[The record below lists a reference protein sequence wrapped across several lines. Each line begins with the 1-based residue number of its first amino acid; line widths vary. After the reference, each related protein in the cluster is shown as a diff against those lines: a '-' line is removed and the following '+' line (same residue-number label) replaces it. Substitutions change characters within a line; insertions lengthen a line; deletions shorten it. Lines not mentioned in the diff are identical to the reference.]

1 MTDITTVASPATAQ
15 PAVPPILFTKDL
27 PGPLSLNRLAAFGT
41 LRKLDDSAGYWIE
54 HSGTLYGRAKIVAEV
69 APFGTVV
76 CSMTAAWVW
85 LGGPDFPSTIDVIS
99 TSHFRSASVS
109 RRIRVFKRLTLPEQI
124 IKLGGLPVTTPART
138 ACDLVMSP
146 EDIPDP
152 STVNALVCQLMSTY
166 QFRPNDCLQIV
177 KEHRHHKYA
186 GRARMF
192 FNRCSRRWTNRLWSN
207 AHDEGVHCQ
216 RPSQRPPCRSPF
228 TAFAAGATV
237 ASPRGGGTLIRI
249 RIARNLGYDRAA

>member
-41 LRKLDDSAGYWIE
+41 LHKLDDSAGYWIE

-109 RRIRVFKRLTLPEQI
+109 RRIRVFKRLTLPEQV
-124 IKLGGLPVTTPART
+124 IKLGGLPGIPVNVQM
-138 ACDLVMSP
+138 CDIERSGFN
-146 EDIPDP
+146 D
-152 STVNALVCQLMSTY
+152 TNA
-166 QFRPNDCLQIV
+166 
-177 KEHRHHKYA
+177 KW
-186 GRARMF
+186 
-192 FNRCSRRWTNRLWSN
+192 SR
-207 AHDEGVHCQ
+207 
-216 RPSQRPPCRSPF
+216 
-228 TAFAAGATV
+228 
-237 ASPRGGGTLIRI
+237 
-249 RIARNLGYDRAA
+249 

>member
-41 LRKLDDSAGYWIE
+41 LHKLDDSAGYWIE

-99 TSHFRSASVS
+99 TSHFQPPYP
-109 RRIRVFKRLTLPEQI
+109 RIQKIDV
-124 IKLGGLPVTTPART
+124 
-138 ACDLVMSP
+138 
-146 EDIPDP
+146 
-152 STVNALVCQLMSTY
+152 
-166 QFRPNDCLQIV
+166 
-177 KEHRHHKYA
+177 
-186 GRARMF
+186 
-192 FNRCSRRWTNRLWSN
+192 
-207 AHDEGVHCQ
+207 
-216 RPSQRPPCRSPF
+216 
-228 TAFAAGATV
+228 AGANHQARRAACHH
-237 ASPRGGGTLIRI
+237 ASPYGLRPG
-249 RIARNLGYDRAA
+249 DES

>member
-1 MTDITTVASPATAQ
+1 M
-15 PAVPPILFTKDL
+15 PPILFTKDL

-152 STVNALVCQLMSTY
+152 STVNALVCQLMSAY

-192 FNRCSRRWTNRLWSN
+192 FESVQQEM
-207 AHDEGVHCQ
+207 DEPALEQC
-216 RPSQRPPCRSPF
+216 
-228 TAFAAGATV
+228 A
-237 ASPRGGGTLIRI
+237 
-249 RIARNLGYDRAA
+249 